1 MKYSLYIY
9 TYNFWFFFKK
19 KRGDLHVAMSF
30 SVMGNNARRN
40 LCRLRRSYQENRKI
54 NYILLDGVQKYLQLF
69 ELVSRRNK
77 ENIICDVLLLEFAFN
92 SHLILEGKLGKS
104 MGLDHYH
111 AIPKL
116 FEY

>member
-1 MKYSLYIY
+1 M
-9 TYNFWFFFKK
+9 
-19 KRGDLHVAMSF
+19 HVAMSF

-111 AIPKL
+111 ATPKL